1 MRRSQSSAETQD
13 SAGRRGTDI
22 SSWGRLRPGRD
33 HCSGEAGGS
42 LGVLSCNWLGS
53 RLNQRTRSA
62 PGSRGRGGAL
72 TSPPLPPAAPRGRS
86 REKRQRDPPQLP
98 AVTPRLGSWLPGHV
112 LTNLASPR
120 PSLQTSCALSPS
132 LLVLKLSRGREPLGR
147 RPPESRQHW
156 RRIAICLGDM
166 LKIQGRQ
173 SWYFEPGS

>member
-53 RLNQRTRSA
+53 RLKPENPVSA
-62 PGSRGRGGAL
+62 GEPGARRGSDV
-72 TSPPLPPAAPRGRS
+72 TSPPPQPLLEGGVGKRG
-86 REKRQRDPPQLP
+86 RDPPQLP

-120 PSLQTSCALSPS
+120 PPLQTSCALSPS